1 MSDAGLTLAELF
13 VDLASNGLR
22 LVSCTMNGQHVASF
36 TTSPVE
42 RTADAA
48 PPSPPSSWDGSM
60 PGEPAGTVDALEQFL
75 ARKERRDQ

>member
-13 VDLASNGLR
+13 ADLASNGLR

-42 RTADAA
+42 KAYGPSFPVDVQQADAHEA
-48 PPSPPSSWDGSM
+48 H
-60 PGEPAGTVDALEQFL
+60 EEQRDALEQFL
-75 ARKERRDQ
+75 ARKEKRDQ